1 MTPMLNP
8 FGNGFDLVDLT
19 TAINKIPNMYGLTN
33 ELNLFAPEPVITNQ
47 VVVEEL
53 AGTLNLLPVLPV
65 GSPGTVSQADK
76 RKMRGF
82 IIGSIPH
89 DDVVLP
95 QEVQGVRAFGTGN
108 ATETIAAIMARKLAR
123 MRNKHAITLEYLRMG
138 ALKGVIEN
146 SNGSTI
152 YDLYAEFGIQKKII
166 DCALNNAGTDV
177 LGKTLEMKA
186 WIEDHLFGETMRSI
200 LVLCSASFF
209 RALTSH
215 ANVTKAFTYYMA
227 NNQNLAGD
235 YRLGFNFGGSAD
247 SPVLFREYRGR
258 ASDPS
263 GELRYFL
270 PDKGA
275 IAFPLGTIDTFR
287 TFFAP
292 ADFTETANTP
302 GLELYAKQ
310 VERKFNRG
318 WDLHTQSNPLP
329 ICKRPELLVTL
340 TTP

>member
-1 MTPMLNP
+1 
-8 FGNGFDLVDLT
+8 
-19 TAINKIPNMYGLTN
+19 
-33 ELNLFAPEPVITNQ
+33 
-47 VVVEEL
+47 
-53 AGTLNLLPVLPV
+53 
-65 GSPGTVSQADK
+65 
-76 RKMRGF
+76 
-82 IIGSIPH
+82 
-89 DDVVLP
+89 
-95 QEVQGVRAFGTGN
+95 
-108 ATETIAAIMARKLAR
+108 MARKLTR
-123 MRNKHAITLEYLRMG
+123 MRNKHAITLEWLRMG

-152 YDLYAEFGIQKKII
+152 YDLYAEFGIQKKVIN
-166 DCALNNAGTDV
+166 CALNNAATDV
-177 LGKTLEMKA
+177 LGWTLDMKA

-292 ADFTETANTP
+292 ADFTETANSP
-302 GLELYAKQ
+302 GLELYAKPAHA
-310 VERKFNRG
+310 VEPAP
-318 WDLHTQSNPLP
+318 DLQAARVARHPHYAVVR
-329 ICKRPELLVTL
+329 RPSQTSYARQLVGRPSGVARRDCVSPGGRAIVTRFRCGGPSWP
-340 TTP
+340 TCHRHQQ